1 MALVRATD
9 VDAGLVPVMDK
20 EMILDAGK

>member
-9 VDAGLVPVMDK
+9 VDAGLVSVMDK